1 MINVSHLIRLV
12 TILGLLLLFQ
22 PELHAQEKP
31 VSPKKQARL
40 DRKREKKKEK
50 EAQKAEKEAFKR
62 HYKIQCKA
70 TRKRLK
76 KQKRKA
82 NKRNKKKWHDM
93 PDAVR
98 FEETWRLLNNC

>member
-1 MINVSHLIRLV
+1 MIKLSHLLRIL
-12 TILGLLLLFQ
+12 TILSLFLLFQ
-22 PELHAQEKP
+22 PEAMAQEKP

-50 EAQKAEKEAFKR
+50 EARKAEKEAFKR

-76 KQKRKA
+76 KQRRKA
-82 NKRNKKKWHDM
+82 NKKNKKKWHDM
-93 PDAVR
+93 PDAVL
-98 FEETWRLLNNC
+98 FEETWRLLND